1 MRQNFLVRLF
11 VMVLLVPCC
20 LFAQASQKPTT
31 EERLIR
37 LEEGQKSLEKRL
49 DDLRGDMNKHFDNL
63 RSDMGNLRSD
73 MDNLRSDINN
83 RFDDLR
89 FWLGLITT
97 VVLAGFAGLLGLLI
111 RSLRQSGSAANGKA
125 MTDSRDAEFEE
136 MRKRVAALETQLK
149 QMQSGPA

>member
-1 MRQNFLVRLF
+1 MRQNFLVWLF
-11 VMVLLVPCC
+11 VMVLLVPCY

-37 LEEGQKSLEKRL
+37 LEEGQKSLAKRL

-63 RSDMGNLRSD
+63 RSDMGNLRSE